1 MTPVPHR
8 GVRLCAA
15 VLATAVLMASCQ
27 RAGNPIAEAA
37 IERAARGSV
46 DAGSVAG
53 GDAPGTRPA
62 PDALPLPA
70 QFPGDVYLPRGYR
83 VNSVMD
89 LPDASV
95 LSLSAPGHLDA
106 LFADA
111 RESMRAQGW
120 TQTLSA
126 RHSADA
132 AMLAFEKRAGGPA
145 RSATL
150 SFNRNHGDARVIVG
164 VQLRRQVQ

>member
-15 VLATAVLMASCQ
+15 GLVAFALLAACQ

-37 IERAARGSV
+37 IERAARGTV
-46 DAGSVAG
+46 DGGG
-53 GDAPGTRPA
+53 GDAPATVPA
-62 PDALPLPA
+62 RDALALPA

-126 RHSADA
+126 RQSADA
-132 AMLAFEKRAGGPA
+132 AMLAFEKAGDGAA

-164 VQLRRQVQ
+164 VQLRRQLR

>member
-15 VLATAVLMASCQ
+15 VLAAAALLAACQ

-37 IERAARGSV
+37 IERAARSSIEVG
-46 DAGSVAG
+46 G
-53 GDAPGTRPA
+53 GDAPATVPA
-62 PDALPLPA
+62 RDALALPA

-126 RHSADA
+126 RQSADA
-132 AMLAFEKRAGGPA
+132 AMLAFEKSGGGGL

-164 VQLRRQVQ
+164 VQLRRQLQ